1 MGKKFPVTASEGSA
15 GFRVVGDAVVRTVEL
30 VRNFNYK

>member
-1 MGKKFPVTASEGSA
+1 LGKKFPVTASV
-15 GFRVVGDAVVRTVEL
+15 GFRVVGDAVVRTAEL